1 MAESKPHIPHVKA
14 LKSHKPPKSPK
25 KTRVKI
31 NTHFH
36 LAQRNYKRII
46 KRIRVSVDSMDSGVV
61 GVDSSLESSHSLQE
75 RLGLW
80 WKSWRTRAS
89 KKALHAFMTILELP
103 IKSTARVAFLEAS
116 MAALFAL
123 CAFLCVVAVLAICF
137 FLFGKSLPTIWQI
150 GVRDFLLGQQWAP
163 TSEIF
168 GIFPMIIG
176 SVLVSMLAVVLG
188 AGVGVL
194 SAVYLACF
202 ANATTRRILTPCVEL
217 LAGIPSI
224 VYGFFGLIVIVSF
237 IDFFTQTG
245 GVGLLSAGVLLAIMI
260 LPTII
265 LISKTSLESVPKSY
279 YEGAIALGATHE
291 RAVFFIVL
299 RAAKS
304 GILASIVL
312 GMGRAIGEAMAVI
325 IVAGNQPI
333 IPESITDG
341 VRTLT
346 TNIVMEL
353 GYAEGL
359 HRDVLIACG
368 VVLFAFILLL
378 NLSFHAFSKR
388 VSF

>member
-1 MAESKPHIPHVKA
+1 MAESKPHVKA
-14 LKSHKPPKSPK
+14 LKLNKPLKSPK

-31 NTHFH
+31 NTQFH

-46 KRIRVSVDSMDSGVV
+46 KRIRTSMDSVDSGVLE
-61 GVDSSLESSHSLQE
+61 VDFAHGAESNQSLWERLES
-75 RLGLW
+75 W
-80 WKSWRTRAS
+80 WKSWRTRVS
-89 KKALHAFMTILELP
+89 KGALNALMTILELP
-103 IKSTARVAFLEAS
+103 VRSAARTAFLEAS
-116 MAALFAL
+116 MATLFAL

-137 FLFGKSLPTIWQI
+137 FLFGKSIPTIWQI
-150 GVRDFLLGQQWAP
+150 GVGDFLLGQQWAP

-176 SVLVSMLAVVLG
+176 SLLVSVLAVVLG

-202 ANATTRRILTPCVEL
+202 ANATMRRVLTPCVEL

-245 GVGLLSAGVLLAIMI
+245 GVGLLSASILLAIMI

-378 NLSFHAFSKR
+378 NLSFRAFSRR